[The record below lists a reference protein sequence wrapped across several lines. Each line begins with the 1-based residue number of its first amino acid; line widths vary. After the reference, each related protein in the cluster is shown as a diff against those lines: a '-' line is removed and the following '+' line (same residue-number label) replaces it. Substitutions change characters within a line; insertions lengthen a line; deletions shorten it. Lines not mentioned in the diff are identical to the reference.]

1 MMRVRST
8 DTARRLAAALIAID
22 TSLVRSGPRPSRV
35 ARTRVEL
42 TRVALTGLAVAG
54 FGIAGFGM
62 TAAVRGEETSSFS
75 DIPEIT
81 LTPPIGSGL
90 ADQDGD
96 REFDN
101 DEDKDTA
108 RPEGRHNGRSD
119 AQPVKRAK
127 PRWADRI
134 VDETDS
140 VWAGPIRW
148 DEVNASAEAE
158 PAAGAMSLDFDSLD
172 DLGWDET
179 GATVFK
185 ADGFHWDDPE
195 ATDCSPVHAG
205 SADFAHEYHGGI
217 SLDPGFP
224 RKPCREMPG
233 DVNRGDCPPYRYQL
247 DDDER
252 AGLPRW
258 VMRFAKPSL
267 NQHYSGWYVG
277 GGAAIGGRG
286 RCPGEGVWGMDYQG
300 WLPVQRV
307 WMNWT
312 GGRVQGGEG
321 DYQTDGHVT
330 PTRPFRHGR

>member
-8 DTARRLAAALIAID
+8 DMAQRLADKSLARQR
-22 TSLVRSGPRPSRV
+22 SLVGGGPRPVRV
-35 ARTRVEL
+35 ARVRFAL
-42 TRVALTGLAVAG
+42 RRVALAGLAA
-54 FGIAGFGM
+54 AGFGM
-62 TAAVRGEETSSFS
+62 AGWGMTPTARGEEAWSFS

-90 ADQDGD
+90 SKQGGD
-96 REFDN
+96 I
-101 DEDKDTA
+101 DT
-108 RPEGRHNGRSD
+108 PPNGRREGGGD
-119 AQPVKRAK
+119 AQPARRPK
-127 PRWADRI
+127 PKWNDRV
-134 VDETDS
+134 VDETES

-158 PAAGAMSLDFDSLD
+158 PTAVSMSLDFDALE
-172 DLGWDET
+172 DLGWDDT
-179 GATVFK
+179 DATVFK
-185 ADGFHWDDPE
+185 AEGFNWEDPE
-195 ATDCSPVHAG
+195 SADCSPVHAG

-224 RKPCREMPG
+224 RKPCRELPG
-233 DVNRGDCPPYRYQL
+233 DVNRGACPPYRYQL

-258 VMRFAKPSL
+258 VLRFAKPSL

-277 GGAAIGGRG
+277 GGAAFGGRG

-300 WLPVQRV
+300 WFPVQRV

-321 DYQTDGHVT
+321 AYQTDGHVT